1 MPRISINRVAAN
13 VARNMGIDYL
23 GPQFGNIIEWAMEA
37 EAKIGSFDT
46 YVKKT
51 RLYSSTAAQATGTI
65 DFTIVPSH
73 GDTITL
79 NGVVITFANT
89 GGYDAANRPF
99 EFTRSTI
106 ESDVATQVTS
116 LTALLNAS
124 TNDKINVATYA
135 ASDNN
140 ADVTGNDRITITYDT
155 FGGEG
160 NDYTLEVSRSA
171 TASGSSLAD
180 GRTRIHNQQ
189 STLPKDL
196 IKVLDV
202 KKIGATSM
210 DYYDPTSA
218 TFPQDSEKSNRYY
231 VRGNK
236 INFTKST
243 DNFALYYLAFEIDED
258 GYPTIK
264 EGHEDA
270 ISAYIIWRLKHID
283 YINGKIPQY
292 LWRDLKLE
300 WDRLCAQARGQDNL
314 PTPQE
319 MEQME
324 KMWNTLIPIRTRNSL
339 KNF

>member
-1 MPRISINRVAAN
+1 MPRVSINRVAAN

-51 RLYSSTAAQATGTI
+51 RYYSTTAAKATGTI
-65 DFTIVPSH
+65 DFTALPEA
-73 GDTITL
+73 GDSITL
-79 NGVVITFANT
+79 NGVKITFGAN
-89 GGYDAANRPF
+89 GYDAATNPF
-99 EFTRSTI
+99 EFERATI
-106 ESDVATQVTS
+106 ESDVATQVTN
-116 LTALLNAS
+116 LAALLNAS
-124 TNDKINVATYA
+124 TSNKINVATYA
-135 ASDNN
+135 ASD
-140 ADVTGNDRITITYDT
+140 ASASVAGNDRLTISYDAY
-155 FGGEG
+155 GAEG
-160 NDYTLEVSRSA
+160 NDYTMEVSRSA
-171 TASGSSLAD
+171 TASGSTLVD

-189 STLPKDL
+189 APLPKDL

-202 KKIGATSM
+202 KKIGATSL
-210 DYYDPTSA
+210 DYYDPSSA
-218 TFPQDSEKSNRYY
+218 TFPEDSDKSNRYY

-236 INFTKST
+236 INFTKNT
-243 DNFALYYLAFEIDED
+243 DDFALYYLAFELDED

-270 ISAYIIWRLKHID
+270 ISAYITWRLKHID

-324 KMWNTLIPIRTRNSL
+324 RMWVSLIPVRTRNSL